1 MPQMRTDHRQFSM
14 PELRVSGDAG
24 HKGNGTVEGEQ
35 PLTPLLPGTYEVK

>member
-24 HKGNGTVEGEQ
+24 HKGNGTVEG
-35 PLTPLLPGTYEVK
+35 GTTAHAFTARHL